1 MYFMGN
7 EINNPR
13 RIPHAW
19 GKDYDYIRWE
29 ENPEFT
35 NLYSTLGAIHR
46 YNPAVWGGSYRYLNT
61 TRNDHLFVM
70 ERKKGNNIVLVVLN
84 LSTSPTI
91 GTIRDALPEG
101 DFTEAFTHRTEPLST
116 DVDLPGWGYRV
127 YVKDTPPRPSRKIVN
142 DKFDRNELPRCSEYS
157 VVLQAP

>member
-1 MYFMGN
+1 
-7 EINNPR
+7 
-13 RIPHAW
+13 
-19 GKDYDYIRWE
+19 
-29 ENPEFT
+29 
-35 NLYSTLGAIHR
+35 
-46 YNPAVWGGSYRYLNT
+46 
-61 TRNDHLFVM
+61 M